1 MEREARLW
9 LQASDGER
17 DQTVVTVIERETI
30 LWLQT
35 RDRDRDQ
42 TVVTD

>member
-30 LWLQT
+30 LWLQARGGE
-35 RDRDRDQ
+35 RD
-42 TVVTD
+42 